1 MHSKFGLIDALRPS
15 FPHPEELPELVE
27 GERLEG
33 LRETALR
40 VPSSFEASLRSAPQ
54 DEGEAQR

>member
-1 MHSKFGLIDALRPS
+1 MNLGESTLCAPLSLILRS
-15 FPHPEELPELVE
+15 FRELVE

-40 VPSSFEASLRSAPQ
+40 VPSSFEASLRSATQ
-54 DEGEAQR
+54 DEGAAQR

>member
-1 MHSKFGLIDALRPS
+1 MNLGESTLCAPLSLILRS
-15 FPHPEELPELVE
+15 FPELVE
-27 GERLEG
+27 AERLEG